1 MFDEAMLM
9 LPFATR
15 TDMHDAMRNANGK
28 IEPIQVI
35 LDALRAEHDAP
46 GARGQLKTLWRKYAS
61 VKFEEED
68 EPAAVGGSRAPP
80 GSMMSKATT
89 PPAAPPR

>member
-9 LPFATR
+9 LPFATS

-46 GARGQLKTLWRKYAS
+46 GSRGQLKTLWHKYAS
-61 VKFEEED
+61 VKFEEY
-68 EPAAVGGSRAPP
+68 
-80 GSMMSKATT
+80 
-89 PPAAPPR
+89 